1 MTAVS
6 VPSTL
11 AVELADLEAV
21 AFDLYRDIHKGI
33 RGELFA
39 VTSEAGRVDPA
50 GQEGVEAVGA
60 HWRSIV
66 ELLISHA
73 EHEDEFGQPLIE
85 AHLPDLAARIAV
97 EHPQLEQQMATLEVV
112 ADRAANAVGDA
123 RRTAA
128 HRLYLGLASF
138 TSDYLA
144 HQAVEELEVM
154 PGLAKVIGVPELIAL
169 NEAIVASIPPEQ
181 MVQTLPLMMQ
191 QMNVD
196 DRSEMLGGMKM
207 GAPPEVFAG
216 LSGLIRSTLA
226 PEDWNPV
233 AARLG
238 IV

>member
-6 VPSTL
+6 VSSTL

-21 AFDLYRDIHKGI
+21 EYDVYRDIHKGI

-39 VTSEAGRVDPA
+39 VVSEAGRVDPA

-73 EHEDEFGQPLIE
+73 EHEDGYAQPLIE
-85 AHLPDLAARIAV
+85 AHLPELAAKIAYD
-97 EHPQLEQQMATLEVV
+97 HPRLEQQMATLEVV
-112 ADRAANAVGDA
+112 ADRAANAVGEA
-123 RRTAA
+123 RRIAV

-144 HQAVEELEVM
+144 HQAVEELDVM

-169 NEAIVASIPPEQ
+169 NQEIVASIPPEQ
-181 MVQTLPLMMQ
+181 MVKTLPLMMQ

-196 DRSEMLGGMKM
+196 DRTELLFGMKM

-216 LSGLIRSTLA
+216 LSGVVRDALA
-226 PEDWNPV
+226 PEDWDPV
-233 AARLG
+233 AARLA
-238 IV
+238 I

>member
-21 AFDLYRDIHKGI
+21 EFDIYRDIHKGI

-50 GQEGVEAVGA
+50 SPEGVEAVGD
-60 HWRSIV
+60 HWRSVV
-66 ELLISHA
+66 EILIGHA
-73 EHEDEFGQPLIE
+73 EHEDEFVQPLIE
-85 AHLPDLAARIAV
+85 AHLPATAAKIAFD
-97 EHPQLEQQMATLEVV
+97 HPRLEQQMATLEVV
-112 ADRAANAVGDA
+112 ADRAANAVGDT
-123 RRTAA
+123 RRTAV

-144 HQAVEELEVM
+144 HQAVEELDVM
-154 PGLAKVIGVPELIAL
+154 PGLAKVIGVPELLAL
-169 NEAIVASIPPEQ
+169 NQAIVASIPPDQ
-181 MVQTLPLMMQ
+181 MVATLPLMMQ

-196 DRSEMLGGMKM
+196 DRTELLGGMKM

-216 LSGLIRSTLA
+216 LSGVVRNALA

-238 IV
+238 I